1 MNKRKKTKHKT
12 NIEKRKHKSI
22 PTKTNE
28 LKKNEWHKSKHKLP
42 INESDKHR
50 IWLLIYQVFMFSFL
64 LYFPVLYL
72 TVSLQPPCDRTF
84 SFSFV
89 SHFVFSLSLS
99 LTFPLLLIS
108 PILVY
113 PSSSLLRTIR
123 FSLSP
128 SPFILHFSHSL
139 SLSPRWLTGKT
150 AKILTTGNLCG
161 RQRMRADTCTHV
173 NTHRETD
180 MRAPIIYTI
189 ITHGHTHTRKHA
201 DVHT

>member
-1 MNKRKKTKHKT
+1 MAPHLSSV
-12 NIEKRKHKSI
+12 HVLFSI
-22 PTKTNE
+22 LFP
-28 LKKNEWHKSKHKLP
+28 SSLP
-42 INESDKHR
+42 H
-50 IWLLIYQVFMFSFL
+50 
-64 LYFPVLYL
+64 

-89 SHFVFSLSLS
+89 SHFVFSLSLPHFS
-99 LTFPLLLIS
+99 LTPYLR
-108 PILVY
+108 Y
-113 PSSSLLRTIR
+113 PCLS
-123 FSLSP
+123 FFLSP
-128 SPFILHFSHSL
+128 SHYQILSL
-139 SLSPRWLTGKT
+139 SLSFHSTFCSFSFTLATMALTGKT

>member
-1 MNKRKKTKHKT
+1 MAPHLSSV
-12 NIEKRKHKSI
+12 HVLFSI
-22 PTKTNE
+22 
-28 LKKNEWHKSKHKLP
+28 LFSSSLP
-42 INESDKHR
+42 HSVSSASTWSNLFLFR
-50 IWLLIYQVFMFSFL
+50 ISF
-64 LYFPVLYL
+64 
-72 TVSLQPPCDRTF
+72 CI
-84 SFSFV
+84 
-89 SHFVFSLSLS
+89 FSLSLS
-99 LTFPLLLIS
+99 LTFSLLFIS

-113 PSSSLLRTIR
+113 PSSSFLRTIR
-123 FSLSP
+123 FSLSL
-128 SPFILHFSHSL
+128 SFHSTFFSFSFTL
-139 SLSPRWLTGKT
+139 ATLALTGKT